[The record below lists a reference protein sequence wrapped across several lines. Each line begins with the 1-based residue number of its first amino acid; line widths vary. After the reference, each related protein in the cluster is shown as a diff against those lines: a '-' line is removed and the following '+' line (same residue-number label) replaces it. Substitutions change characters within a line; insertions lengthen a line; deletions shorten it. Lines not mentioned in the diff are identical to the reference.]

1 MTYVSR
7 NEYGVL
13 TSDGER
19 IPYDE
24 SNADYRDYLAWV
36 ALGNSVP
43 NLQFDVPSEEQQF
56 FDNICM
62 DASMVHGGTDGSFL
76 YNNAGKLGERITTG
90 SSAVVLNQGPLII
103 NPTINTPTLTGNLYV
118 GDTPYQGDANSVLT
132 ATGTGVEWNYSSGT
146 GDVVRNIAPTI
157 TDLILADALEISG
170 VGTGRPGQLVQ
181 ATGTGASATGI
192 TWADRSGRNAV
203 INGDFAV
210 GQRGTSFT
218 SSTPFTNNDDAYTL
232 DRWYILSDGNNRV
245 EITQET
251 SNLPGEQFDYQQTG
265 CRMRV
270 NTTSASAFKFG
281 IAQIIEQRNCV
292 GLIGKPVT
300 LSFKLKAS
308 STTKL
313 DNIKAAIV
321 QWTGTADA
329 VTSDIVSS
337 WNAEGT
343 NPTLIT
349 NASYVNTPANLNN
362 AGSWTGYDNTN
373 AQPITGTVSAS
384 AKNLIVFIWSDVTDT
399 TAGDFIYVTDVQL
412 EAGSVATAYERLP
425 IDINID
431 RCQRYCQLVETE
443 SNTGMGFAIVE
454 GTAPSQTL
462 TAFLRWYFT
471 APMRATASFVSNI
484 TATVTG
490 AGAASGTSIAFVN
503 FNTNAL
509 ANVSVGTTTI
519 TTQGS
524 TRGAF
529 IRFAIGPGTVTG
541 TSNGNIMSLRFTSS
555 VRCVFDAEL

>member
-1 MTYVSR
+1 MPTYQIVSADMIKDDSGR
-7 NEYGVL
+7 F
-13 TSDGER
+13 
-19 IPYDE
+19 IPVDLL
-24 SNADYRDYLAWV
+24 NADYQDYLAWV
-36 ALGNSVP
+36 ALGNTATNFSGPSNTDSVYVFG
-43 NLQFDVPSEEQQF
+43 NLDVGNSEIYNGVSGRVLY
-56 FDNICM
+56 DNNG
-62 DASMVHGGTDGSFL
+62 V
-76 YNNAGKLGERITTG
+76 LGELATTG
-90 SSAVVLNQGPLII
+90 SGSVVRGTS
-103 NPTINTPTLTGNLYV
+103 PTIDGATLTGNLYA
-118 GDTPYQGDANSVLT
+118 GSTPFEGNANDVLT
-132 ATGTGVEWNYSSGT
+132 STGTGVEWNGSSGI
-146 GDVVRNIAPTI
+146 GDVVRNITPTI
-157 TDLILADALEISG
+157 TDIILAGALGISG
-170 VGTGRPGQLVQ
+170 GGTGRPGQLLQ
-181 ATGTGASATGI
+181 ATGTGSSATGI
-192 TWADRSGRNAV
+192 TWADRSGKNAV

-232 DRWYILSDGNNRV
+232 DRWFILSDGNNRV
-245 EITQET
+245 EINQET
-251 SNLPGEQFDYQQTG
+251 SDLPGEQFDYQQTG

-270 NTTSASAFKFG
+270 VTTSASAFKFG

-329 VTSDIVSS
+329 VTSDIVST

-343 NPTLIT
+343 NPTLIA
-349 NASYVNTPANLNN
+349 NASYVNTPENLNN

-373 AQPITGTVSAS
+373 AQPITGTVSSS

-399 TAGDFIYVTDVQL
+399 TAGDFIYLTDVQL

-425 IDINID
+425 IDMSVD

-454 GTAPSQTL
+454 GSAPST
-462 TAFLRWYFT
+462 TFSAFIRWYFT
-471 APMRATASFVSNI
+471 TPMRGTPSFVSNI

-490 AGAASGTSIAFVN
+490 AGAASGTSIALAN
-503 FNTNAL
+503 FNTNANV
-509 ANVSVGTTTI
+509 NVSVGTTTI

-529 IRFAIGPGTVTG
+529 IKFAIGPGTVTG
-541 TSNGNIMSLRFTSS
+541 TSNGNILSLRFTSS

>member
-1 MTYVSR
+1 MPTYQIVS
-7 NEYGVL
+7 EDTITDDTGKF
-13 TSDGER
+13 
-19 IPYDE
+19 IPVDPL
-24 SNADYRDYLAWV
+24 NADYQDYLAWV
-36 ALGNSVP
+36 ADGNTAENFSG
-43 NLQFDVPSEEQQF
+43 PSNTDPVYV
-56 FDNICM
+56 FDNL
-62 DASMVHGGTDGSFL
+62 DVGGSEIYNGTSGRVL
-76 YNNAGKLGERITTG
+76 YDDNGVLGELATTG
-90 SSAVVLNQGPLII
+90 SGSVVRGTS
-103 NPTINTPTLTGNLYV
+103 PTIDAPTLTGSLYA
-118 GDTPYQGDANSVLT
+118 GSTPFEGNANDVLT
-132 ATGTGVEWNYSSGT
+132 STGTSVEWNASSGI
-146 GDVVRNIAPTI
+146 GDVVRSTNPTI
-157 TDLILADALEISG
+157 TDLQLAGYLDISG
-170 VGTGRPGQLVQ
+170 IGTGRPGQLLQ

-192 TWADRSGRNAV
+192 TWADRPGRNAI

-218 SSTPFTNNDDAYTL
+218 SSTPFANNDDAYTL

-251 SNLPGEQFDYQQTG
+251 SDLPGEQFDYQQTG

-270 NTTSASAFKFG
+270 VTTSASAFKFG

-329 VTSDIVSS
+329 VTSDIVST

-349 NASYVNTPANLNN
+349 NASYVNTPVNLNN
-362 AGSWTGYDNTN
+362 AGAWTGYDNTN
-373 AQPITGTVSAS
+373 AEPITGTVSAS
-384 AKNLIVFIWSDVTDT
+384 AKNLIVFFWSDVTDT
-399 TAGDFIYVTDVQL
+399 TAGDFIYLTDVQL
-412 EAGSVATAYERLP
+412 EAGSVATAFERLP
-425 IDINID
+425 IDVSTA
-431 RCQRYCQLVETE
+431 RCQRYCQLVESE

-454 GTAPSQTL
+454 GTAPNQTL
-462 TAFLRWYFT
+462 YAFIRWYFT
-471 APMRATASFVSNI
+471 TPMRATASFVSNI

-490 AGAASGTSIAFVN
+490 AGAASGTSVAFAN

-509 ANVSVGTTTI
+509 VNVSVGTTTI

-529 IRFAIGPGTVTG
+529 IRLAIGPGTVTG
-541 TSNGNIMSLRFTSS
+541 TSNGNILSLRFTSS

>member
-1 MTYVSR
+1 MTYVLR

-43 NLQFDVPSEEQQF
+43 NLPFDVPSEEQQF

-62 DASMVHGGTDGSFL
+62 DVSMVHGGTDGSFL
-76 YNNAGKLGERITTG
+76 YNNAGMLGERATTG

-118 GDTPYQGDANSVLT
+118 GDTPFQGNANDVLT
-132 ATGTGVEWNYSSGT
+132 STGTSVEWNGSSGV
-146 GDVVRNIAPTI
+146 GDVVRSTNPTI
-157 TDLILADALEISG
+157 TDLQLSGYLDISG
-170 VGTGRPGQLVQ
+170 VGTGRPGQLLQ
-181 ATGTGASATGI
+181 ATGTGSSATGI
-192 TWADRSGRNAV
+192 TWADRPGRNAV

-210 GQRGTSFT
+210 DQRVRPGDAITHT
-218 SSTPFTNNDDAYTL
+218 SSSAFPNNDDAYTL

-245 EITQET
+245 EINQET
-251 SNLPGEQFDYQQTG
+251 SDLPGEQFDYQQTG

-270 NTTSASAFKFG
+270 VTTSASAFKFG

-362 AGSWTGYDNTN
+362 AGGWIGYDNTN
-373 AQPITGTVSAS
+373 AEPITGTVSAS

-399 TAGDFIYVTDVQL
+399 TAGDFIYLTDVQL

-425 IDINID
+425 IDVQFE
-431 RCQRYCQLVETE
+431 RCLRYTYGLWQ
-443 SNTGMGFAIVE
+443 TGANGPFGVGLCTATNKFDTIISYPVPMR
-454 GTAPSQTL
+454 GTPTATYSAGTTFQIYTT
-462 TAFLRWYFT
+462 TAFAANTIATGGISRFALAVQATRT
-471 APMRATASFVSNI
+471 AADLT
-484 TATVTG
+484 
-490 AGAASGTSIAFVN
+490 AGAAGLVRDANSGSFAYVV
-503 FNTNAL
+503 
-509 ANVSVGTTTI
+509 VS
-519 TTQGS
+519 
-524 TRGAF
+524 
-529 IRFAIGPGTVTG
+529 
-541 TSNGNIMSLRFTSS
+541 
-555 VRCVFDAEL
+555 AEL